1 MENYVYIY
9 IYAHAQLLQLCPTLC
24 DPMNCSLPGFSA
36 HGILQARILGWV
48 ALPFSR
54 VFYKPWEQTR
64 APIHICVHI
73 YMYVCVCVYEERERK
88 KTIEITSLFV
98 MQVVIAQSSLKGNFL
113 DYASF
118 LQSQQIQGS
127 VVMLRRMLH
136 VPQFMETSS
145 LENGG
150 VKLISLETHR
160 ECHAP

>member
-1 MENYVYIY
+1 M
-9 IYAHAQLLQLCPTLC
+9 
-24 DPMNCSLPGFSA
+24 
-36 HGILQARILGWV
+36 
-48 ALPFSR
+48 
-54 VFYKPWEQTR
+54 
-64 APIHICVHI
+64 
-73 YMYVCVCVYEERERK
+73 CVCVYEERERK

-118 LQSQQIQGS
+118 LRSQQIQGS